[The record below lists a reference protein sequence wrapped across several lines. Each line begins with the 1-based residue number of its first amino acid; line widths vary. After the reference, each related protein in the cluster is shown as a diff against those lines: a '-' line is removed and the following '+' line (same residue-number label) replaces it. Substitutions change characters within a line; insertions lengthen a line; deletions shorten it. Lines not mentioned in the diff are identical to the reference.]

1 MRGASQLIPS
11 MLASCLECVLLLSVC
26 SYQYSMGGK
35 RVLTLDQV
43 MSIMIDIKNTGDW
56 KTALRHVPERQ
67 ALMHERVEEL

>member
-1 MRGASQLIPS
+1 M
-11 MLASCLECVLLLSVC
+11 C